1 MLSCGMRRRM
11 SALGTMGVGFYVSAT
26 IILGLVGGIW
36 LDNKLD
42 SKPLWTIVGL
52 VLGIVVAFYGV
63 YTMMRPFLGNRNTDT
78 KKNKGN
84 NK

>member
-1 MLSCGMRRRM
+1 MLSYGMRRWM
-11 SALGTMGVGFYVSAT
+11 SALGTIGVGFYVSAA

-63 YTMMRPFLGNRNTDT
+63 YTMIRPFLDNKNMDN
-78 KKNKGN
+78 KNNKGN
-84 NK
+84 D

>member
-1 MLSCGMRRRM
+1 MLSYGMRRWM
-11 SALGTMGVGFYVSAT
+11 SALGTTGVGFYVSAA

-36 LDNKLD
+36 LDKKLD

-63 YTMMRPFLGNRNTDT
+63 YTMVRPFLGNKNMDN
-78 KKNKGN
+78 KNNKGN
-84 NK
+84 D